1 MKLIKPSTEI
11 LEPFD
16 YTQKAILKR
25 IELIGRVC
33 YKSEDKITED
43 SAEKFVRMII
53 KNGHESVLE
62 HINFCVVFT
71 VPNAF
76 RSQILNDLHAMSQA
90 GRGFESTWIHQMIT
104 DENQF
109 TILFNARTLRDWL
122 FGSIAPLTRNIALE
136 IKKVCPLLLEDSLGH
151 VDFGNHFSESIVSNM
166 TLHQLS
172 HSHLYYCTTVKFII
186 DRGVSH
192 ELVRHRINAIS
203 QESTRYCRYDKG
215 EMTFIIPPW
224 VDVPEGEYRYPQ
236 IDTATDERWGRDNA
250 TITWIKAMLGTEVDY
265 NTLLTRWTPQ
275 QARSVLPNSLKTEL
289 YLTAS
294 RQQWEHIFYMRCAPG
309 AHPQMKEVMIPLKEQ
324 FGL

>member
-11 LEPFD
+11 LDPFE
-16 YTQKAILKR
+16 YTQEAILKR

-43 SAEKFVRMII
+43 SAEKFVKMLI
-53 KNGHESVLE
+53 KNCHESVLE

-71 VPNAF
+71 VPYDHHL
-76 RSQILNDLHAMSQA
+76 QILSNLHEMAQS
-90 GRGFESTWIHQMIT
+90 GKGFESTWTHQMLS
-104 DENQF
+104 DRAAF
-109 TILFNARTLRDWL
+109 TIMFNVRTLRDWL
-122 FGSIAPLTRNIALE
+122 RNCIAPLTNNIAS
-136 IKKVCPLLLEDSLGH
+136 IISKFCPLLIEDLESCVRYPDRNINDLR
-151 VDFGNHFSESIVSNM
+151 
-166 TLHQLS
+166 LHQLS
-172 HSHLYYCTTVKFII
+172 HRHPYYCTTVKFVV

-215 EMTFIIPPW
+215 QMTFIIPSW
-224 VDVPEGEYRYPQ
+224 VKVDQDTYYETDLEDVAYPEYLWFEQCVY
-236 IDTATDERWGRDNA
+236 TE
-250 TITWIKAMLGTEVDY
+250 KAY
-265 NTLLTRWTPQ
+265 NELLELKWTPQ

-294 RQQWEHIFYMRCAPG
+294 RHQWKHIFEMRCGSG

>member
-11 LEPFD
+11 LDPFD
-16 YTQKAILKR
+16 YNQEDILKR

-43 SAEKFVRMII
+43 SAEKFVKMLI

-76 RSQILNDLHAMSQA
+76 HSYILNDLHAMSQA

-122 FGSIAPLTRNIALE
+122 FNSTAPLTRNIASE
-136 IKKVCPLLLEDSLGH
+136 IKKVCPLLLEDLLSH
-151 VDFGNHFSESIVSNM
+151 VDFSNHFSESIVNNLR
-166 TLHQLS
+166 LHQLPTR
-172 HSHLYYCTTVKFII
+172 HPYYCTTVKFVV

-203 QESTRYCRYDKG
+203 QESTRYCNYKG
-215 EMTFIIPPW
+215 GITFIIPLWTNIRPGNYLDIEDYDEEHIEKATYAW
-224 VDVPEGEYRYPQ
+224 VKDMINCEKLYKDM
-236 IDTATDERWGRDNA
+236 IDIHHWS
-250 TITWIKAMLGTEVDY
+250 
-265 NTLLTRWTPQ
+265 PQ

-324 FGL
+324 FGF

>member
-11 LEPFD
+11 LDPFD
-16 YTQKAILKR
+16 YNQEDILKR

-71 VPNAF
+71 VPSAF
-76 RSQILNDLHAMSQA
+76 HLYILNDLHAMSQA
-90 GRGFESTWIHQMIT
+90 GRGFESTWVQQIIN
-104 DENQF
+104 DESLF

-122 FGSIAPLTRNIALE
+122 FNSVAPLTRNIALE
-136 IKKVCPLLLEDSLGH
+136 IQNVCPLLLEDSLGH
-151 VDFGNHFSESIVSNM
+151 VDFSNHFSESIVNNLR
-166 TLHQLS
+166 LHQLS
-172 HSHLYYCTTVKFII
+172 HLHPYYCTTVKFVV

-203 QESTRYCRYDKG
+203 QESTRYCNYKSG
-215 EMTFIIPPW
+215 MTFIIPPW
-224 VDVPEGEYRYPQ
+224 VKLDQDTYYETDLEDVAYPEYLWFEQCVY
-236 IDTATDERWGRDNA
+236 TE
-250 TITWIKAMLGTEVDY
+250 KAYTE
-265 NTLLTRWTPQ
+265 LLELKWTPQ

-324 FGL
+324 FGF